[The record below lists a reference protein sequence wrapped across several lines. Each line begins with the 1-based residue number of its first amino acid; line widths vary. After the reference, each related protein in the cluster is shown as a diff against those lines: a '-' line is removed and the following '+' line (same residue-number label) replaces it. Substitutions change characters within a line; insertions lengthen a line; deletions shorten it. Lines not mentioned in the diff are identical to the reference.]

1 MNATHDL
8 DLYGLK
14 LSVTGTYI
22 KGVWGTYEN
31 PPEPTTFEIDSVYC
45 DGVNLTEL
53 FDCTYVTINPY
64 VRCRECNK
72 VTKVMKISVME
83 NLQQEILEKF
93 YE

>member
-1 MNATHDL
+1 MNTTHDL

-22 KGVWGTYEN
+22 KGVWGTYED

-45 DGVNLTEL
+45 GGVNLTEL
-53 FDCTYVTINPY
+53 FECTYVSINPW
-64 VRCRECNK
+64 VKCKKCNK
-72 VTKVMKISVME
+72 VTKVRKISAME
-83 NLQQEILEKF
+83 DLEQEILEKF

>member
-1 MNATHDL
+1 MKNTHDL
-8 DLYGLK
+8 TRYGLE

-22 KGVWGTYEN
+22 RGIWGDYEN

-53 FDCTYVTINPY
+53 FDCTYIDITWANK
-64 VRCRECNK
+64 CNECK
-72 VTKVMKISVME
+72 TVTKVRKISAIE
-83 NLQQEILEKF
+83 DLEQEILEKF

>member
-1 MNATHDL
+1 MNTTHDL

-22 KGVWGTYEN
+22 RGVWGTYED

-53 FDCTYVTINPY
+53 FECTYVWIKGVVKCN
-64 VRCRECNK
+64 ECKK
-72 VTKVMKISVME
+72 VTKVRKISAME
-83 NLQQEILEKF
+83 DLEQEILEKF